1 MSKTIKLT
9 KGFDIQLEGEAL
21 RFLKTVSLSR
31 NFALKP
37 RDFKGIIPKMM
48 LEVGAE
54 VKAGDPVFHSKV
66 DERVVFTS
74 PVSGEIAE
82 IKRGEKRFIEEIV
95 ILSDSG
101 NKFKEFSVPDTNG
114 GDRQDIIKVLLES
127 GTWPYLRQRPFNK
140 IASPDETPKSIFI
153 SGFDSAPLAPDYN
166 YLLEGNDA
174 EFNKGL
180 EVLNVLCPGKVHLNL
195 SKRLNNGHA
204 LTHAKNVSTTL
215 FDGPHPSGNVGVQI
229 HHLDPVIT
237 KNDLVWFISP
247 QDLVI
252 IGRLFLTGKYDARKK
267 VAVAGSQVINKQYYE
282 GISGVNVSSFLN
294 NNLKEGSSR
303 VISGN
308 VLTGRKIE
316 ADGYLGFYDS
326 LITVIPEGHEEEFLG
341 WLIPTYPR
349 PSVSRTFP
357 SFMFPNMKYNVNT
370 NLHGEER
377 AFVVTGE
384 YEKVIPM
391 DILPLQLIKACMA
404 NDIENMEALG
414 IYEVAEEDLALCE
427 FICTS
432 KSPIQSIIGRGL
444 EFIEK
449 EA

>member
-1 MSKTIKLT
+1 
-9 KGFDIQLEGEAL
+9 
-21 RFLKTVSLSR
+21 
-31 NFALKP
+31 
-37 RDFKGIIPKMM
+37 
-48 LEVGAE
+48 
-54 VKAGDPVFHSKV
+54 
-66 DERVVFTS
+66 
-74 PVSGEIAE
+74 
-82 IKRGEKRFIEEIV
+82 FIEEIV

-267 VAVAGSQVINKQYYE
+267 VAVAGSQVSNKQYYE

-326 LITVIPEGHEEEFLG
+326 LITLIPEGHEEE
-341 WLIPTYPR
+341 
-349 PSVSRTFP
+349 
-357 SFMFPNMKYNVNT
+357 
-370 NLHGEER
+370 
-377 AFVVTGE
+377 
-384 YEKVIPM
+384 
-391 DILPLQLIKACMA
+391 
-404 NDIENMEALG
+404 
-414 IYEVAEEDLALCE
+414 
-427 FICTS
+427 
-432 KSPIQSIIGRGL
+432 
-444 EFIEK
+444 
-449 EA
+449 

>member
-1 MSKTIKLT
+1 
-9 KGFDIQLEGEAL
+9 
-21 RFLKTVSLSR
+21 
-31 NFALKP
+31 
-37 RDFKGIIPKMM
+37 
-48 LEVGAE
+48 
-54 VKAGDPVFHSKV
+54 
-66 DERVVFTS
+66 
-74 PVSGEIAE
+74 
-82 IKRGEKRFIEEIV
+82 
-95 ILSDSG
+95 
-101 NKFKEFSVPDTNG
+101 
-114 GDRQDIIKVLLES
+114 
-127 GTWPYLRQRPFNK
+127 
-140 IASPDETPKSIFI
+140 
-153 SGFDSAPLAPDYN
+153 FDSAPLAPDYN

-432 KSPIQSIIGRGL
+432 KSPIQ
-444 EFIEK
+444 
-449 EA
+449 